1 MVLLKNAKSI
11 PYNAAGYGLI
21 RASLLDP
28 INQGLNFGAFRPGVT
43 LSQLQIAEVN
53 NAAGKKIDDV
63 LSTQGWYLQVK
74 DALPQVRA
82 VRGSPPI
89 TFWYMDGQSV
99 QKLNLASVEVQ

>member
-1 MVLLKNAKSI
+1 
-11 PYNAAGYGLI
+11 
-21 RASLLDP
+21 
-28 INQGLNFGAFRPGVT
+28 
-43 LSQLQIAEVN
+43 VN
-53 NAAGKKIDDV
+53 NAAGKKIDDI